1 MCLLAG
7 LLITTPHTTHAAQHH
22 APVGKRGV
30 VAADHVLA
38 SQAGL
43 TILKRGGNAVDA
55 ACATAFAV
63 GVVNP
68 AGSGIGGGGFMMLHD
83 PKANKRIIIDFR
95 ETAPAGASRL
105 MYLKKGLPKHPSR
118 TGGLAVGIPGE
129 VKGCAYAVKRYGK
142 LALAQV
148 LQPAIELARR
158 GFPAGRHFVE
168 GLKRYQKHL
177 SKHKTLKEIFYPGG
191 KPPTLGQ
198 IFRRPR
204 LAKTLQAIAKH
215 GPDVFYKGWI
225 AKDIVDAVK
234 SAGGILTHKDLA
246 QYKVAIRHPLKT
258 SFRGHEI
265 YTMPPPSSGGAAII
279 MALNILRKMKLK
291 TLGHNSSTYL
301 FHLTEALQHAFADRA
316 RFMGDHPFTR
326 KLLPKLTSQKYAD
339 KLAKR
344 ITNKVQAPK
353 AYGSQKRSP
362 KASPKDGGTSHI
374 SVIDK
379 DGMAVAMTTTINT
392 GYGSKVIAPRSGI
405 ILNNE
410 MDDFSTNPGKP
421 NAFGLIQSQ
430 YNEITPGKRPLSSM
444 SPTLIT
450 KGGKIALAV
459 GASGGPTIITGTLQ
473 TLLNVLVFG
482 LEINDAVS
490 RSRIHHQWFPPLLFI
505 ESDLPA
511 DVVQALQKRGYKT
524 RVWKVPFTAV
534 QAAQR
539 TKVGLTGASDPRK
552 HGKTA
557 VH

>member
-1 MCLLAG
+1 MTTHRPLFAHICLLAG
-7 LLITTPHTTHAAQHH
+7 LLITTPQTTHAAQHH

-177 SKHKTLKEIFYPGG
+177 SKHKLLKEIFYPGG

-198 IFRRPR
+198 MFRRPR

-234 SAGGILTHKDLA
+234 AAGGILTHKDLT

-316 RFMGDHPFTR
+316 RFMGDHPLTR
-326 KLLPKLTSQKYAD
+326 KLLPKLTSQEYAD
-339 KLAKR
+339 NLAKR
-344 ITNKVQAPK
+344 ITNKVQSPK

-362 KASPKDGGTSHI
+362 KASPRDGGTSHI

-410 MDDFSTNPGKP
+410 MDDFSVAPDTP
-421 NAFGLIQSQ
+421 NAYGLIDTRGA
-430 YNEITPGKRPLSSM
+430 NAVAPGKRPLSSM
-444 SPTLIT
+444 T
-450 KGGKIALAV
+450 
-459 GASGGPTIITGTLQ
+459 PTIITKEGEPYMVTGSPGGPRIISTVLL
-473 TLLNVLVFG
+473 TILNVIDWKMDVG
-482 LEINDAVS
+482 ESVAAS
-490 RSRIHHQWFPPLLFI
+490 RYHHQWMPDKLRVEPKTSP
-505 ESDLPA
+505 E
-511 DVVQALQKRGYKT
+511 VVDALRGMGHEVEVS
-524 RVWKVPFTAV
+524 RREW
-534 QAAQR
+534 
-539 TKVGLTGASDPRK
+539 S
-552 HGKTA
+552 
-557 VH
+557 

>member
-1 MCLLAG
+1 
-7 LLITTPHTTHAAQHH
+7 
-22 APVGKRGV
+22 
-30 VAADHVLA
+30 
-38 SQAGL
+38 
-43 TILKRGGNAVDA
+43 
-55 ACATAFAV
+55 
-63 GVVNP
+63 
-68 AGSGIGGGGFMMLHD
+68 MMLHD

-177 SKHKTLKEIFYPGG
+177 SKHKLLKEIFYPGG

-198 IFRRPR
+198 MFRRPR

-234 SAGGILTHKDLA
+234 AAGGILTHKDLT

-316 RFMGDHPFTR
+316 RFMGDHPLTR
-326 KLLPKLTSQKYAD
+326 KLLPKLTSQEYAD
-339 KLAKR
+339 NLAKR
-344 ITNKVQAPK
+344 ITNKVQSPK

-362 KASPKDGGTSHI
+362 KASPRDGGTSHI

-421 NAFGLIQSQ
+421 NAFGLIQSK
-430 YNEITPGKRPLSSM
+430 YNEIAPGKRPLSSM

-450 KGGKIALAV
+450 KGGKIVLAV

-539 TKVGLTGASDPRK
+539 TKIGLTGASDPRK
-552 HGKTA
+552 HGQTA